1 MCRPYYYKS
10 EVETDCGEEG
20 TSTGSVEI
28 VVLDVRQSEVI
39 AELSIDEVIL
49 KTATDPDTAIETL
62 EPLFAVE
69 GAVGLAISE
78 VLDLSRNA

>member
-10 EVETDCGEEG
+10 EVETDGSKEG
-20 TSTGSVEI
+20 TSTGGVEI
-28 VVLDVRQSEVI
+28 VVRDVRQSEVI
-39 AELSIDEVIL
+39 AKLSIDEVIL

-69 GAVGLAISE
+69 
-78 VLDLSRNA
+78 